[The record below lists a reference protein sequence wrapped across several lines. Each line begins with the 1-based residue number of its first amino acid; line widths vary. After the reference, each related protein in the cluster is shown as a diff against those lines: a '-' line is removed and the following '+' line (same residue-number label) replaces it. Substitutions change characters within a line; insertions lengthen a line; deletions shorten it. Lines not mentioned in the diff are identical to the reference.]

1 MFPMFGLTDLVA
13 LLDRWGEWKRIKSAA
28 DRVPELANRIE
39 ALEDRLA
46 GKGGTQCPQCASL
59 DVRLTYSGPTDD
71 EKKILERW
79 ECMDCD
85 TPFDK
90 LH

>member
-1 MFPMFGLTDLVA
+1 MFGLTDLVA

-59 DVRLTYSGPTDD
+59 DVHLYYSRLTDN
-71 EKKILERW
+71 EKNVFERW
-79 ECMDCD
+79 ECMDCS
-85 TPFDK
+85 THFDK
-90 LH
+90 LQ